1 MPVWSKAEVE
11 YLDNGTVTVKDV
23 TGTQIEIGY
32 CTGLAPGQFVTLLDE
47 ESVKEKLGIG
57 PLAEACLDTVQVQ
70 GGTIIAIAA
79 AASVAGTA
87 TEIEHIGTGQAT
99 FVKNGDPNGEYD
111 VILEITLGG
120 ALNAAQYKLSLD
132 GGDTWS
138 QIKTVPVDGIVD
150 TGTGITIT
158 FSEAV
163 DPATSFVAGDTY
175 SFKTTAPSMSNQD
188 FLDAMDVVNQLAENE
203 TVFEFIH
210 VAGPTDAA
218 LWAVAGTE
226 MDALEAKPVP
236 TFAICETRNI
246 GAAET
251 VDAYVQ
257 ALITEK
263 GQFAHDRV
271 CVVAGRLELTDLRG
285 RQQDKNAGGIVAGI
299 IGKSKI
305 EESAGKVRKYNLAPP
320 ALAIKP
326 DGINEGHLKQ
336 LNEAGF
342 TVCRTYNQ
350 YPGIYIEEANLMSIS
365 GSDYV
370 YVKDR
375 RLADTAGRLAYQA
388 GMFYMKSEMFED
400 EIDNLKAN
408 MEVPLDQMVRDKH
421 MKDYELQLVTAA
433 NDEIVFDLVLYEVG
447 SMRKFKTRIS
457 LERG

>member
-23 TGTQIEIGY
+23 TGTQIKIGY
-32 CTGLAPGQFVTLLDE
+32 CTGLAPGQFVTLLDD
-47 ESVKEKLGIG
+47 ESVKEKLGVG

-79 AASVAGTA
+79 AASVAGTSTA
-87 TEIEHIGTGQAT
+87 LTHTGTGQAT

-120 ALNAAQYKLSLD
+120 ALNQAQYKVSLD
-132 GGDTWS
+132 GGDSWS
-138 QIKTVPVDGIVD
+138 QVKTVPVDGIVD

-158 FSEAV
+158 FTAAV
-163 DPATSFVAGDTY
+163 DPPTSFVAGDTY
-175 SFKTTAPSMSNQD
+175 TFKTTAPSMSNQD
-188 FLDAMDVVNQLAENE
+188 FLDAMDVVKNNNF
-203 TVFEFIH
+203 VYEFIH
-210 VAGPTDAA
+210 VAGVAAAA
-218 LWAVAGTE
+218 LWAVCGTE
-226 MDALEAKPVP
+226 ADTLETEAIP
-236 TFAICETRNI
+236 TFFICETRNI
-246 GAAET
+246 GDAET

-271 CVVAGRLELTDLRG
+271 CVVAGRLELADLRG
-285 RQQDKNAGGIVAGI
+285 RQQDKNAGGITAGI

-342 TVCRTYNQ
+342 TICRTYNQ
-350 YPGIYIEEANLMSIS
+350 YSGIYIEEANLMSIA
-365 GSDYV
+365 GSDYI

-400 EIDNLKAN
+400 ELDNLKAN

-421 MKDYELQLVTAA
+421 MKDYELTLVTAA
-433 NDEIVFDLVLYEVG
+433 NDEIVFDLALYEVG
-447 SMRKFKTRIS
+447 SIRKFKTRIS